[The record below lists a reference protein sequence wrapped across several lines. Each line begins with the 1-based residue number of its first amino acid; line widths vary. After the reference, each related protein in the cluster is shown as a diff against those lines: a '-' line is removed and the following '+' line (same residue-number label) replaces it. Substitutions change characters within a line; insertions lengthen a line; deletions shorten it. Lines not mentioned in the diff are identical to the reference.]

1 MVAAM
6 TRSFTV
12 FWTDAI
18 LDDCTRHLI
27 EDGKATQE
35 NMQRMVSD
43 MKELFPYATIPL
55 TDYESLI
62 PVMTN
67 DPGDRH
73 VLAAAVSRLIM
84 ALESQAECGEFFLDK
99 NSGEIILISDYTDD
113 DADAKRQQL
122 DEEPDRFLY
131 IQPIASHVGWGIMD
145 DFVQSLKNRDA
156 QEVLER
162 ALNGR
167 KSFRS
172 FKDEL
177 LRFPDIRE
185 QWFAHHTSRMT
196 EIARDWLE
204 DNSIERRA
212 PPR

>member
-1 MVAAM
+1 MAFSAIYDSCVLYPFQVRDILMVAAM

-73 VLAAAVSRLIM
+73 VLAAAVSRGVNVIVTNNIKHFPKR
-84 ALESQAECGEFFLDK
+84 ALDPYR
-99 NSGEIILISDYTDD
+99 I
-113 DADAKRQQL
+113 DAQT
-122 DEEPDRFLY
+122 PD
-131 IQPIASHVGWGIMD
+131 V
-145 DFVQSLKNRDA
+145 FVQHVIDFEPAAFVNQFRKRNNARRSWANR
-156 QEVLER
+156 
-162 ALNGR
+162 NN
-167 KSFRS
+167 K
-172 FKDEL
+172 
-177 LRFPDIRE
+177 PI
-185 QWFAHHTSRMT
+185 HTDV
-196 EIARDWLE
+196 EIAEQLAFANPAMPNTSQYLLE
-204 DNSIERRA
+204 YLANVQFLPEN
-212 PPR
+212 